1 MTNKEQKKSISLI
14 GMAGA
19 GKSSIGKKLADH
31 LGFSFID
38 SDLLIETEYQ
48 ESLQQVLDKSG
59 KENFLKIEEKALM
72 SIEFNN
78 TILATGGSAIFSE
91 LAMDYLRSRSSIIFI
106 KAPYDKIVERVS
118 NFSERGFLK
127 TSDQTIQ
134 EAFVERQSLYKNF
147 ADYEVANDASQE
159 KCLKKIL
166 DLIHQKL

>member
-1 MTNKEQKKSISLI
+1 
-14 GMAGA
+14 MAGA
-19 GKSSIGKKLADH
+19 GKSSIGKQLADY
-31 LGFSFID
+31 LGFGFID
-38 SDLLIETEYQ
+38 SDLVIETEHQ
-48 ESLQQVLDKSG
+48 ESLQRILDRFG

-78 TILATGGSAIFSE
+78 TVLATGGSAIFSE
-91 LAMDYLRSRSSIIFI
+91 LAMNYLKSRSSVIFI
-106 KAPYDKIVERVS
+106 KVPYDKIVDRVS
-118 NFSERGFLK
+118 NFSKRGFLK

-166 DLIHQKL
+166 DLIHQK

>member
-1 MTNKEQKKSISLI
+1 
-14 GMAGA
+14 MAGA

-38 SDLLIETEYQ
+38 SDLLIEAEHQ
-48 ESLQQVLDKSG
+48 ESLQRVLDKFG
-59 KENFLKIEEKALM
+59 KENFLKIEEKALL

-78 TILATGGSAIFSE
+78 TVLATGGSAIFSE
-91 LAMDYLRSRSSIIFI
+91 LAMDYLRSRSNIVLIMV
-106 KAPYDKIVERVS
+106 PYGKIVERVS

-166 DLIHQKL
+166 DLIHQK

>member
-1 MTNKEQKKSISLI
+1 MKKSISLV

-19 GKSSIGKKLADH
+19 GKSSIGKQLADH

-48 ESLQQVLDKSG
+48 ESLQQVLDRSG
-59 KENFLKIEEKALM
+59 KENFLQIEEKALM

-78 TILATGGSAIFSE
+78 TVLATGGSAIFSE

-106 KAPYDKIVERVS
+106 KVPYDKIVERVS

-127 TSDQTIQ
+127 SSNQTIQ
-134 EAFVERQSLYKNF
+134 QAFNERQLLYNHF
-147 ADYEVANDASQE
+147 ADYEVVNDASQE

-166 DLIHQKL
+166 DLFY

>member
-1 MTNKEQKKSISLI
+1 MKKSISLV

-19 GKSSIGKKLADH
+19 GKSSIGKQLADY
-31 LGFSFID
+31 LGFGFID
-38 SDLLIETEYQ
+38 SDLVIETEHQ
-48 ESLQQVLDKSG
+48 ESLQRILDRFG

-78 TILATGGSAIFSE
+78 TVLATGGSAIFSE
-91 LAMDYLRSRSSIIFI
+91 LAMNYLKSRSSVIFI
-106 KAPYDKIVERVS
+106 KVPYDKIVDRVS
-118 NFSERGFLK
+118 NFSKRGFLK

-166 DLIHQKL
+166 DLIHQK

>member
-1 MTNKEQKKSISLI
+1 MKKSISLV

-19 GKSSIGKKLADH
+19 GKSSIGKQLADY
-31 LGFSFID
+31 LGFGFID
-38 SDLLIETEYQ
+38 SDLLIETEHQ
-48 ESLQQVLDKSG
+48 ESLQRVLDRFG

-78 TILATGGSAIFSE
+78 TVLATGGSAIFSE
-91 LAMDYLRSRSSIIFI
+91 LAMDYVRSRSSIIFI
-106 KAPYDKIVERVS
+106 KVPYEKIVERVS

-127 TSDQTIQ
+127 SSNQTIQ
-134 EAFVERQSLYKNF
+134 QAFNERQLLYNHF

-166 DLIHQKL
+166 DLIHQK

>member
-1 MTNKEQKKSISLI
+1 MKKSISLV

-19 GKSSIGKKLADH
+19 GKSSIGKQLADY
-31 LGFSFID
+31 LGFGFID
-38 SDLLIETEYQ
+38 SDLLIETEHQ
-48 ESLQQVLDKSG
+48 ESLQRVLDRFG

-78 TILATGGSAIFSE
+78 TVLATGGSAIFSE

-106 KAPYDKIVERVS
+106 KVPYDKIVERVS

-127 TSDQTIQ
+127 SSNQTIQ
-134 EAFVERQSLYKNF
+134 QAFNERQLLYNHF
-147 ADYEVANDASQE
+147 ADYEVVNDASQE

-166 DLIHQKL
+166 DLFY

>member
-1 MTNKEQKKSISLI
+1 MKKSISLV
-14 GMAGA
+14 GMAGV

-38 SDLLIETEYQ
+38 SDLVIETEYQ
-48 ESLQQVLDKSG
+48 ESLQQVLDRFG
-59 KENFLKIEEKALM
+59 KNNFLKIEEKALM

-91 LAMDYLRSRSSIIFI
+91 LAMNYIRSRSSIIFI
-106 KAPYDKIVERVS
+106 EAPYNKIVERVS

-127 TSDQTIQ
+127 SSDQTIQ
-134 EAFVERQSLYKNF
+134 EAFVERQSLYKHF
-147 ADYEVANDASQE
+147 ADFEVENDSSQE
-159 KCLKKIL
+159 ECLKKIL

>member
-1 MTNKEQKKSISLI
+1 
-14 GMAGA
+14 MAGA
-19 GKSSIGKKLADH
+19 GKSSIGKQLADH
-31 LGFSFID
+31 LGFCFID
-38 SDLLIETEYQ
+38 SDLLIEAEHQ
-48 ESLQQVLDKSG
+48 ESLQRVLDKFG
-59 KENFLKIEEKALM
+59 KENFSKIEEKALM

-78 TILATGGSAIFSE
+78 TVLATGGSAIFSE

-106 KAPYDKIVERVS
+106 KAPYNKIIERVS

-127 TSDQTIQ
+127 SSDQTIQ

-166 DLIHQKL
+166 DLIHQK

>member
-1 MTNKEQKKSISLI
+1 MKKSISLV

-38 SDLLIETEYQ
+38 SDLVIETEYQ
-48 ESLQQVLDKSG
+48 ESLQQVLDRFG
-59 KENFLKIEEKALM
+59 KDNFLKIEEKALM
-72 SIEFNN
+72 SIEFDN

-91 LAMDYLRSRSSIIFI
+91 LAIDYIRSRSSIIFI
-106 KAPYDKIVERVS
+106 EAPYNKIVERVS

-127 TSDQTIQ
+127 SSDQTIQ
-134 EAFVERQSLYKNF
+134 EAFVERQSLYKHF
-147 ADYEVANDASQE
+147 ADFEVENDASQE
-159 KCLKKIL
+159 KCLNQIL

>member
-1 MTNKEQKKSISLI
+1 MKKSISLV

-19 GKSSIGKKLADH
+19 GKSSIGKQLADY
-31 LGFSFID
+31 LGFGFID
-38 SDLLIETEYQ
+38 SDSLIETEHQ
-48 ESLQQVLDKSG
+48 ESLQRVLDKFG
-59 KENFLKIEEKALM
+59 RENFLKIEEKALM

-78 TILATGGSAIFSE
+78 TVLATGVSAIFSE
-91 LAMDYLRSRSSIIFI
+91 LAMGYLKSRSSIIFI
-106 KAPYDKIVERVS
+106 KVPYNKIVARVS

-166 DLIHQKL
+166 DLIHQK

>member
-1 MTNKEQKKSISLI
+1 MKKSISLV

-19 GKSSIGKKLADH
+19 GKSSIGKKLADR
-31 LGFSFID
+31 LGFSLID
-38 SDLLIETEYQ
+38 SDLVIETEYQ

-59 KENFLKIEEKALM
+59 QENFLKIEEKALM

-91 LAMDYLRSRSSIIFI
+91 LAMDYLRNRSSIIFI
-106 KAPYDKIVERVS
+106 KVPYNKIVERVS

-147 ADYEVANDASQE
+147 ADYEVANDASKE

-166 DLIHQKL
+166 NLIHQK

>member
-1 MTNKEQKKSISLI
+1 MKKSISLV

-19 GKSSIGKKLADH
+19 GKSSIGKQLADY
-31 LGFSFID
+31 LGFGFID
-38 SDLLIETEYQ
+38 SDLVIETEHQ
-48 ESLQQVLDKSG
+48 ESLQRVLDEFG
-59 KENFLKIEEKALM
+59 KENFLKIEEKALL

-78 TILATGGSAIFSE
+78 TVLATGGSAIFSE
-91 LAMDYLRSRSSIIFI
+91 LAMNYLKSRSSVIFI
-106 KAPYDKIVERVS
+106 KVPYDKIVDRVS
-118 NFSERGFLK
+118 NFSKRGFLK

-166 DLIHQKL
+166 DLIHQK

>member
-1 MTNKEQKKSISLI
+1 MKKSISLV

-19 GKSSIGKKLADH
+19 GKSSIGKQLADY
-31 LGFSFID
+31 LGFGFID
-38 SDLLIETEYQ
+38 SDLVIETEHQ
-48 ESLQQVLDKSG
+48 KSLQQILDRFG

-78 TILATGGSAIFSE
+78 TVLATGGSAIFSE
-91 LAMDYLRSRSSIIFI
+91 LAMNYLKSRSSVIFI
-106 KAPYDKIVERVS
+106 KVPYDKIVDRVS
-118 NFSERGFLK
+118 NFSKRGFLK

-166 DLIHQKL
+166 DLIHQK

>member
-1 MTNKEQKKSISLI
+1 MKKSISLV

-19 GKSSIGKKLADH
+19 GKSSIGKQLADY
-31 LGFSFID
+31 LGFGFID
-38 SDLLIETEYQ
+38 SDSLIETEHQ
-48 ESLQQVLDKSG
+48 ESLQRVLDKFG
-59 KENFLKIEEKALM
+59 RENFLKIEEKALM

-78 TILATGGSAIFSE
+78 TVLATGGSAIFSE
-91 LAMDYLRSRSSIIFI
+91 LAMGYLKSRSSIIFI
-106 KAPYDKIVERVS
+106 KVPYNKIVARVS

-166 DLIHQKL
+166 DLIHQK

>member
-1 MTNKEQKKSISLI
+1 MKKSISLV

-19 GKSSIGKKLADH
+19 GKSSIGKQLADH

-48 ESLQQVLDKSG
+48 ESLQQVLDRSG
-59 KENFLKIEEKALM
+59 KENFLKIEENALM

-91 LAMDYLRSRSSIIFI
+91 LAMDYIRSRSSIIFI
-106 KAPYDKIVERVS
+106 KAPYKKIVERVS

-127 TSDQTIQ
+127 SSDQTIQ
-134 EAFVERQSLYKNF
+134 EAFVERQFLYKHF
-147 ADYEVANDASQE
+147 ADFEVQNDASQE
-159 KCLKKIL
+159 ECLKKIL

>member
-1 MTNKEQKKSISLI
+1 M
-14 GMAGA
+14 
-19 GKSSIGKKLADH
+19 
-31 LGFSFID
+31 
-38 SDLLIETEYQ
+38 
-48 ESLQQVLDKSG
+48 QQVLDRSG

-91 LAMDYLRSRSSIIFI
+91 LAMDYISSRSSIIFI
-106 KAPYDKIVERVS
+106 EAPYNKIVERVS

-127 TSDQTIQ
+127 NSDQTIQ
-134 EAFVERQSLYKNF
+134 EAFVERQFLYKHF
-147 ADYEVANDASQE
+147 ADFEVVNDASQE

>member
-1 MTNKEQKKSISLI
+1 MKKSISLV

-19 GKSSIGKKLADH
+19 GKSSIGKKLADY

-38 SDLLIETEYQ
+38 SDLLIEAEHQ
-48 ESLQQVLDKSG
+48 ESLQRVLDKFG
-59 KENFLKIEEKALM
+59 KENFLKTEEKALL

-78 TILATGGSAIFSE
+78 TVLATGGSAIFSK
-91 LAMDYLRSRSSIIFI
+91 LAMDYISNRSSIIFI
-106 KAPYDKIVERVS
+106 DTPYNKIVERVS

-127 TSDQTIQ
+127 SSDQTIQ

-166 DLIHQKL
+166 DLIDQK

>member
-1 MTNKEQKKSISLI
+1 MKKSISLI

-19 GKSSIGKKLADH
+19 GKSSIGKQLADH
-31 LGFSFID
+31 LGFSFTD
-38 SDLLIETEYQ
+38 SDLLIENEYQ
-48 ESLQQVLDKSG
+48 ESLQQVLDRSG

-91 LAMDYLRSRSSIIFI
+91 LAMDYIRSRSSIIFI
-106 KAPYDKIVERVS
+106 EAPYNKIVERVS

-127 TSDQTIQ
+127 SSDQTIQ
-134 EAFVERQSLYKNF
+134 EAFVERQFLYKHF
-147 ADYEVANDASQE
+147 ADFEVVNDASQE

-166 DLIHQKL
+166 DLIHEKL

>member
-1 MTNKEQKKSISLI
+1 MKKSISLV

-19 GKSSIGKKLADH
+19 GKSSIGKQLADY
-31 LGFSFID
+31 LGFGFID
-38 SDLLIETEYQ
+38 SDLVIETEHQ
-48 ESLQQVLDKSG
+48 ESLQRILDRFG

-78 TILATGGSAIFSE
+78 TVLATGGSAIFSE
-91 LAMDYLRSRSSIIFI
+91 LAMDYLRSRSNIVLIMV
-106 KAPYDKIVERVS
+106 PYDKIVERVS

-159 KCLKKIL
+159 ECLKKIL

>member
-1 MTNKEQKKSISLI
+1 MKKSISLV

-19 GKSSIGKKLADH
+19 GKSSIGKQLADH
-31 LGFSFID
+31 LGFSFTD
-38 SDLLIETEYQ
+38 SDLLIEAEHK
-48 ESLQQVLDKSG
+48 ESLQRVLDKFG
-59 KENFLKIEEKALM
+59 KENFLKIEEKVLM

-78 TILATGGSAIFSE
+78 TVLATGGSAIFSQ

-106 KAPYDKIVERVS
+106 KVPYNKIVERVS
-118 NFSERGFLK
+118 NFSERGVLK

-147 ADYEVANDASQE
+147 SDYEVANDASQE

>member
-1 MTNKEQKKSISLI
+1 MKKSISLV

-19 GKSSIGKKLADH
+19 GKSSIGKQLADY
-31 LGFSFID
+31 LGFGFID
-38 SDLLIETEYQ
+38 SDLVIETEHQ
-48 ESLQQVLDKSG
+48 ESLQRILDRFG

-78 TILATGGSAIFSE
+78 TVLATGGSAIFSE
-91 LAMDYLRSRSSIIFI
+91 LAMNYLKSRSSVIFI
-106 KAPYDKIVERVS
+106 KVPYDKIVDRVS
-118 NFSERGFLK
+118 NFSKRGFLK

-166 DLIHQKL
+166 DLIHRI